1 DRLRQAMANGECS
14 TSRLALC
21 HVREWMAQALDRP

>member
-1 DRLRQAMANGECS
+1 CS
-14 TSRLALC
+14 PSRFAVC

>member
-1 DRLRQAMANGECS
+1 S
-14 TSRLALC
+14 PSRFAVC

>member
-1 DRLRQAMANGECS
+1 ECS
-14 TSRLALC
+14 PSRFAVC